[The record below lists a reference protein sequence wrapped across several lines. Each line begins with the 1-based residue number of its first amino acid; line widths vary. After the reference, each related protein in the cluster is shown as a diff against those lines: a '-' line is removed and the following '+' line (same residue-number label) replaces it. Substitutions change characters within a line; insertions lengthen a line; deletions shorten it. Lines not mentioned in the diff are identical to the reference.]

1 MARFIGKR
9 SMSLYINLLELVCIH
24 TNNNTMHST
33 HIMYYY
39 SRVVVLSTTNTT
51 NTTNT
56 NTTTRVATRSKCI
69 TTTS

>member
-24 TNNNTMHST
+24 TNKNTMHST

-51 NTTNT
+51 NTNT
-56 NTTTRVATRSKCI
+56 PTRVATRSKCI